1 LQVAKVLFARFTSRR
16 FSSRQRLLLAISFR
30 LLRVVM
36 AISLPIV
43 RVCLTPFS
51 RTLQANLS
59 IKRIGSNLLP
69 MIVTAALAL
78 ACGLVANKLVGMIR
92 GGLKDLLTVTTTVIF
107 HHAAPEGNKGGSPWK
122 RH

>member
-1 LQVAKVLFARFTSRR
+1 M
-16 FSSRQRLLLAISFR
+16 
-30 LLRVVM
+30 LRVVM

-43 RVCLTPFS
+43 QVCLTPFS